1 MTKLEKAAQAVVGR
15 ALDIHKDESVLIIA
29 DEPFLDLA
37 RLLFTAAE
45 KRSRH
50 SHLLQVSQSYISKH
64 ALCPAVERLMQE
76 MNVILALTSF
86 SISHTPGRREAC
98 RRGARFITMPAIT
111 NETFA
116 RIADMDFTRIGRLS
130 RKLADILTIAKEIEI
145 SAPNGTRLRVGAGSA
160 KGYADTG
167 EVTRPGAFSNM
178 PAGEACMAPESVG
191 TEGELVVDS
200 GMGVQ
205 RDDRDPLHLAI
216 REGRCVR
223 ISGGDPALRLRRRL
237 AVHGPEA
244 RVVAEFGIGTNDAAR
259 PSGYALEDEK
269 VLGNIHLALG
279 NNLSFGG
286 TNDVPIH
293 LDAVVYKA
301 SVVIDGRRII
311 DGGRMVLD

>member
-1 MTKLEKAAQAVVGR
+1 MTRLEKAAQVVTGR

-29 DEPFLDLA
+29 DEPYLDLA

-50 SHLLQVSQSYISKH
+50 THLLQVSQSYTGKH
-64 ALCPAVERLMQE
+64 SLCPVVERLMQE
-76 MNVILALTSF
+76 MNVILALTSS

-130 RKLADILTIAKEIEI
+130 RKLADILSIAKEIEI
-145 SAPNGTRLRVGAGSA
+145 SAPNGTRLQVGAGSA
-160 KGYADTG
+160 QGYADTG

-178 PAGEACMAPESVG
+178 PAGEACLAPELTG

-200 GMGVQ
+200 GMEVQ
-205 RDDRDPLHLAI
+205 RDDHDRLLLTI

-223 ISGGDPALRLRRRL
+223 ISGGVPALRLRRRL

-244 RVVAEFGIGTNDAAR
+244 RLVAEFGIGTNDAAR
-259 PSGYALEDEK
+259 LSGYALEDEK

-301 SVVIDGRRII
+301 SVVIDGRQII
-311 DGGRMVLD
+311 DSGRMTLD